1 MAIKYYT
8 IPEKKQTIAV
18 LPNTKWDVYNKIDKM
33 MRETGFHFSPWGPSE
48 YKQYLMPDN
57 FRAVVTCDERDE
69 YDVEEGKRQA
79 KAKLMKNYHHSVDKR
94 LAKFK
99 ASVAGLAA
107 KFGS

>member
-33 MRETGFHFSPWGPSE
+33 MAETGFRFTPNGSNAF
-48 YKQYLMPDN
+48 KQYMLPDN
-57 FRAVVTCDERDE
+57 FKAIVTCDERDE

-79 KAKLMKNYHHSVDKR
+79 KKKLMKNYHRSVDKR

-99 ASVAGLAA
+99 ADVAEFAA
-107 KFGS
+107 EFNT

>member
-1 MAIKYYT
+1 MAIKYYI

-33 MRETGFHFSPWGPSE
+33 MEETGFQFSPHGPNA
-48 YKQYLMPDN
+48 YKQYMLPDN

-79 KAKLMKNYHHSVDKR
+79 KKKLMKNYHRSVDKR

-99 ASVAGLAA
+99 ESVADLAA
-107 KFGS
+107 KFNS